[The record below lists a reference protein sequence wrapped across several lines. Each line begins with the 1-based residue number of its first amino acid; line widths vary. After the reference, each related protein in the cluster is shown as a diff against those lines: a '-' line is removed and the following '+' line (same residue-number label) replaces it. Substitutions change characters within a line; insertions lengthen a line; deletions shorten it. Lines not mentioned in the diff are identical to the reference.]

1 MAVRKRRRKDNN
13 RTGKQCISVIVFA
26 FVAAMSV
33 QMIHTYQ
40 KNKEYIARQAEL
52 EAQLLEQQE
61 RQQELSEMENYTK
74 TQEYIEDVARA
85 KLGLAYDNE
94 IIFKEQK

>member
-1 MAVRKRRRKDNN
+1 MTATRRKRKSNN
-13 RTGKQCISVIVFA
+13 QIGKRCISMIVLV

-33 QMIHTYQ
+33 QMVHVYQ
-40 KNKEYIARQAEL
+40 KDQEYSARQQEL
-52 EAQLLEQQE
+52 EEQLLEQQE

-74 TQEYIEDVARA
+74 TQEYTEDVARA

>member
-1 MAVRKRRRKDNN
+1 M
-13 RTGKQCISVIVFA
+13 IVLV

-33 QMIHTYQ
+33 QMVHVYQ
-40 KNKEYIARQAEL
+40 KNQEYIARQQEL
-52 EAQLLEQQE
+52 EEQLLEQQE